1 MRNKTLALV
10 ATAAC
15 LLSGIAMA
23 QQTPAPAPAPVAA
36 PSVNPNQPP
45 GYDQKSSA
53 AFDAKHPRRAEVLN
67 RDANQINKNKAAAG
81 NGQITGRQEH
91 KLNRE
96 DAAIRRQE
104 QKDARANG
112 GKITKAE
119 KAKLNRE
126 ENRVNRQRAHDEVL
140 DAKRK

>member
-1 MRNKTLALV
+1 MRNKTLTLV
-10 ATAAC
+10 VTAAC
-15 LLSGIAMA
+15 LISSIAMA
-23 QQTPAPAPAPVAA
+23 QQTPAPAPTPVAT
-36 PSVNPNQPP
+36 PSANPNQAP

-67 RDANQINKNKAAAG
+67 RDANEINKNKAAAA
-81 NGQITGRQEH
+81 NGQITARQEH

-112 GKITKAE
+112 GKITKGE
-119 KAKLNRE
+119 QAKLNHE
-126 ENRVNRQRAHDEVL
+126 ENRVNHQRAHDEKI
-140 DAKRK
+140 DANPK